1 MRFTESG
8 ITRIG
13 KIVSGKVID
22 LSAVSGVRYSMRNF
36 LIDFDALA
44 TDLEA
49 ATSPEFA
56 INDVT
61 LNAPIDDPQKFLAIG
76 MNLSGACRRSRGGW
90 HSSPDQS
97 TLLMRRH

>member
-61 LNAPIDDPQKFLAIG
+61 LNAPIDDPQKF
-76 MNLSGACRRSRGGW
+76 
-90 HSSPDQS
+90 
-97 TLLMRRH
+97 